1 MLEIT
6 SSFDLAEALVQ
17 TGTADYRSVRK
28 RWLVLCLV
36 YQAPTLMPSRAEGET
51 KRVTARWIAKKSG
64 YSASR
69 VGQIV
74 RDYNLEGTEMFTRS
88 RKRPGAG
95 RHGTLSE
102 SQQGILAKF
111 LHERGI
117 DTPLT
122 VICEFIEKELEKPI
136 HPATASRYRGKVK
149 RGEIKV
155 PPEPES
161 SPEAIEEEA
170 STSQKASGA
179 KPQPSEKPKPQV
191 SDAPATPDKQTMPE
205 KTVTAEESDKRSQP
219 ESETTMQMPESATSS
234 PPEPKPTAESPTRAD
249 TKKRAKQTISEKE
262 RIKRQQ
268 PALFETSTDEQT

>member
-36 YQAPTLMPSRAEGET
+36 YQAPTLIPSRAEGET
-51 KRVTARWIAKKSG
+51 KRVTARWIAKKTG

-95 RHGTLSE
+95 RPGTLSE
-102 SQQGILAKF
+102 PQQGILAKF

-136 HPATASRYRGKVK
+136 HPATASRYRDKVK
-149 RGEIKV
+149 KGEIKV
-155 PPEPES
+155 PPESEVKPG
-161 SPEAIEEEA
+161 PEAIEEEV
-170 STSQKASGA
+170 STPQKASEA
-179 KPQPSEKPKPQV
+179 KPQPSEEPKPQV
-191 SDAPATPDKQTMPE
+191 VDAPATPEE
-205 KTVTAEESDKRSQP
+205 KTAPKKPVTPKKLENPSQP
-219 ESETTMQMPESATSS
+219 ESETTTQK
-234 PPEPKPTAESPTRAD
+234 PEPVKPYPLPKNLGMFES
-249 TKKRAKQTISEKE
+249 
-262 RIKRQQ
+262 
-268 PALFETSTDEQT
+268 LFDEQT